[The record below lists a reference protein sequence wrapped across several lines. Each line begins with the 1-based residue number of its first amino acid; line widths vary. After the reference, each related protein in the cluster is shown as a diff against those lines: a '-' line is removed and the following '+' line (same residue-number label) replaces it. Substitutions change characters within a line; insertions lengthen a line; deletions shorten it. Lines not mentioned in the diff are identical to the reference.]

1 MNEENLTPEESLK
14 IIDKAISNFK
24 VNYRESSQV
33 FLLFGWL
40 LALASLSNFIVLKVL
55 HAKEAYDLTGPL
67 TFSIWGAFA
76 VIGFIALFFIV
87 QREKKHKKVYSYI
100 DGYVNKLWWVTLIA
114 FFVGVFL
121 CIKLGIAPPPIMML
135 IAGIATATT
144 GFLIKFRPL
153 IIGGMVFFISSIVT
167 VFVMNEYSALVVCA
181 AIICGYIIPGYMLKS
196 AKE

>member
-1 MNEENLTPEESLK
+1 MNEQSLTPEESLK

-24 VNYRESSQV
+24 VNYRDSSQV
-33 FLLFGWL
+33 FLLFGWI

-55 HAKEAYDLTGPL
+55 QAMEAYDLSGPL
-67 TFSIWGAFA
+67 TFGIWGAFA
-76 VIGFIALFFIV
+76 LIGFIALFFIV
-87 QREKKHKKVYSYI
+87 RRVKRNKKVYSYI
-100 DGYVNKLWWVTLIA
+100 DGYVNNLWWVTLIA
-114 FFVGVFL
+114 FFVGVFI
-121 CIKLGIAPPPIMML
+121 CIMLGINPPPIMLL